1 MKKLLVSDITKT
13 IYLTNAKPIKD
24 HPNLFE
30 ATGEKQDYT
39 NEAIRAVFEWFM
51 ANFKENEPNEAFE
64 VMFDDCP
71 YILQMIKRADHPTE
85 KGFNLVQL
93 HLAPHEREV
102 LPSYDWYSQVPH
114 RRPWLHRERSTFILL

>member
-1 MKKLLVSDITKT
+1 MRGLKKLLVSDITTT

-64 VMFDDCP
+64 VKFGDCP
-71 YILQMIKRADHPTE
+71 YILQMIKRPDHLTE
-85 KGFNLVQL
+85 KCG
-93 HLAPHEREV
+93 RG
-102 LPSYDWYSQVPH
+102 
-114 RRPWLHRERSTFILL
+114 R